1 MSSLPVSRIPTQT
14 PSPISGVNRPLAT
27 FRPSI
32 WGDHFISYGSKSME
46 ITSETLEEVQRLKEK
61 VHNMLMAPVDNIS
74 QKLELI
80 DAIQRLGVSYH
91 FESEIDDILQQIHN
105 NDDNTGDSHDDLY
118 TISLRFRL
126 LRQQGY
132 DAPSD
137 VFSKF
142 KDSEGRNFKESII
155 HDVRGILSLYEASHM
170 RVHGEDI
177 LDEALHFTTTQL
189 ESMVSNLNPSVAAQ
203 VRRALERPL
212 RKWLPRLEA
221 RHYFS
226 AYPETASFN
235 EVVLNFAKL
244 DFNIL
249 QRLHQKEVS
258 ELSRWWKE
266 YLGVPE
272 KISYVRDRVVEVY
285 FMWILGT
292 YFEPQYSHGRMML
305 GKVVCLVS
313 IIDDTY
319 DAYGTFE
326 ELKLFT
332 DAILRWDNCCIEQL
346 PEYMK
351 SIYKAVLDLTKEI
364 EEEMSKEGRIYA
376 RYYTKEAF
384 KTVAQAYFVE
394 AKWMKEKYIPT
405 VEEYMS
411 NALVSGGYGAVTTL
425 SFLGMR
431 DATKEVFDWSCS
443 NPKIVRA
450 AETICRLMDDLVS
463 SEFEQKRGHV
473 VSAIDCYIKQHNVT
487 RHEVEEEFKKQIED
501 AWKEIN
507 SEFLKP
513 TQVPK
518 HFLERVLNLSRVM
531 DVIYKDDDGY
541 TKVTQVLIDGV
552 TSLLVDP
559 VQI

>member
-14 PSPISGVNRPLAT
+14 LSPISGVNRPLAT

-91 FESEIDDILQQIHN
+91 FESEIDDIIQQIHN

-132 DAPSD
+132 NTPSD

-226 AYPETASFN
+226 TYPETASFN

-272 KISYVRDRVVEVY
+272 KISYVRDRVVELY

-411 NALVSGGYGAVTTL
+411 NALVSGGYVAVTTL

-487 RHEVEEEFKKQIED
+487 RHKVEEEFKKQIED
-501 AWKEIN
+501 AWKDIN
-507 SEFLKP
+507 NEFLKP

-559 VQI
+559 V

>member
-91 FESEIDDILQQIHN
+91 FESEIDDIIQQIHN

-132 DAPSD
+132 NTPSD

-177 LDEALHFTTTQL
+177 LEALHFTTTQL

-212 RKWLPRLEA
+212 RKWLPR
-221 RHYFS
+221 
-226 AYPETASFN
+226 
-235 EVVLNFAKL
+235 
-244 DFNIL
+244 
-249 QRLHQKEVS
+249 
-258 ELSRWWKE
+258 WWKE

-272 KISYVRDRVVEVY
+272 KISYVRDRVVELY
-285 FMWILGT
+285 FIYHMSEIEWWSCTSCGFWEL
-292 YFEPQYSHGRMML
+292 
-305 GKVVCLVS
+305 VCLVS

-332 DAILRWDNCCIEQL
+332 DAILRWDNSCIEQL

-501 AWKEIN
+501 AWKDIN

-518 HFLERVLNLSRVM
+518 HFLEQVLNLSRVM

>member
-91 FESEIDDILQQIHN
+91 FESEIDDIIQQIHN

-126 LRQQGY
+126 LRQRGY
-132 DAPSD
+132 NTPSD

-226 AYPETASFN
+226 TYPETASFN

-272 KISYVRDRVVEVY
+272 KISYVRDRVVELY
-285 FMWILGT
+285 FMW
-292 YFEPQYSHGRMML
+292 
-305 GKVVCLVS
+305 
-313 IIDDTY
+313 
-319 DAYGTFE
+319 
-326 ELKLFT
+326 
-332 DAILRWDNCCIEQL
+332 DNSCIEQL

-501 AWKEIN
+501 AWKDIN

-518 HFLERVLNLSRVM
+518 HFLEQVLNLSRVM
-531 DVIYKDDDGY
+531 DVIYKDDDQLY
-541 TKVTQVLIDGV
+541 K
-552 TSLLVDP
+552 S
-559 VQI
+559 

>member
-1 MSSLPVSRIPTQT
+1 MSLLSVSGIPSQTQN
-14 PSPISGVNRPLAT
+14 PSISVVKRPLAT
-27 FRPSI
+27 FHPSI
-32 WGDHFISYGSKSME
+32 WGDYFISYNSKSME
-46 ITSETLEEVQRLKEK
+46 ISSESLEKVQRLKEK
-61 VHNMLMAPVDNIS
+61 VQSLLMAPVDDIS

-91 FESEIDDILQQIHN
+91 FESEIDTILQQIHN
-105 NDDNTGDSHDDLY
+105 NDDDTGDSDDLY
-118 TISLRFRL
+118 TVSLRFRL

-132 DAPSD
+132 NTPSD

-142 KDSEGRNFKESII
+142 KDSEGNFEESII

-170 RVHGEDI
+170 RVRGEDI

-212 RKWLPRLEA
+212 RKWMPRLEA

-226 AYPETASFN
+226 TYPETASFN

-258 ELSRWWKE
+258 ELSRRWKE
-266 YLGVPE
+266 DLGVPE
-272 KISYVRDRVVEVY
+272 KISYVRDRVVELY
-285 FMWILGT
+285 FMWILGP

-305 GKVVCLVS
+305 GKVASVVS
-313 IIDDTY
+313 IMDDTY

-332 DAILRWDNCCIEQL
+332 DAIIRWDNCCIEQL

-351 SIYKAVLDLTKEI
+351 STYQALLDITKEI
-364 EEEMSKEGRIYA
+364 EEEMSKEGRIYGL
-376 RYYTKEAF
+376 YYTKEAI
-384 KTVAQAYFVE
+384 KRLAQAYLLE

-411 NALVSGGYGAVTTL
+411 NALVTGGYSTLVTL
-425 SFLGMR
+425 SFLGMG
-431 DATKEVFDWSCS
+431 DATKEVFDWACG
-443 NPKIVRA
+443 NPKIVKA

-463 SEFEQKRGHV
+463 TEFEQERGHV
-473 VSAIDCYIKQHNVT
+473 VSALDCYMKQHGVSK
-487 RHEVEEEFKKQIED
+487 HEAEEEFKKQIDD
-501 AWKEIN
+501 AWKDIN

-513 TQVPK
+513 TQVSK
-518 HFLERVLNLSRVM
+518 HFLDRVLNLARVM
-531 DVIYKDDDGY
+531 DVVYKDDDAY
-541 TKVTQVLIDGV
+541 TNVTQVIVDGI

-559 VQI
+559 VPT